1 MKYVVISEKQLNLL
15 VNRLKED
22 VNETHIGGGSKMAK
36 EQLFT
41 IATLAHKMWESLP
54 DDTEL
59 EDWQESKIAQCEQ
72 SIISVVK
79 SYMYK
84 DVTDEVKGMDK
95 LNFDDIVIGK

>member
-1 MKYVVISEKQLNLL
+1 MVRRKEKQSSMNQKELEEYLKK
-15 VNRLKED
+15 LKED

-41 IATLAHKMWESLP
+41 IATLSHKMWESLP

-72 SIISVVK
+72 
-79 SYMYK
+79 
-84 DVTDEVKGMDK
+84 DF
-95 LNFDDIVIGK
+95 LQP

>member
-1 MKYVVISEKQLNLL
+1 MKNVIINEKQLNLL
-15 VNRLKED
+15 VSKLKED
-22 VNETHIGGGSKMAK
+22 TNETHIGGGSKMAK

-41 IATLAHKMWESLP
+41 IATLATKMWENLP
-54 DDTEL
+54 DDVEL

-84 DVTDEVKGMDK
+84 DVTDDVKAGNK
-95 LNFDDIVIGK
+95 LNFDDLIIGN